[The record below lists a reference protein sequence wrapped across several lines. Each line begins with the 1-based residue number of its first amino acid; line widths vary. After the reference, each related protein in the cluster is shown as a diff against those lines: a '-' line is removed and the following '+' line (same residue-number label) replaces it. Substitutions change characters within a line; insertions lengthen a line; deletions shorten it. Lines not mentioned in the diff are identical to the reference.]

1 MRFSISN
8 NEIQS
13 LLAKGN
19 INIFFQPSDT
29 REVKIGANSLLSI
42 KVGIGVSNQ
51 TLNLRYSTGA
61 VTGRV
66 VNFIINLFRSRFGS
80 IRLDLSIPGR
90 IGVDLTSIP
99 NANKLLDIVDITD
112 LYFDYGDLVVEGKLK

>member
-42 KVGIGVSNQ
+42 KVGFGVSNK
-51 TLNLRYSTGA
+51 TLNLTYSTGG

-80 IRLDLSIPGR
+80 IRLDLSIPGS

>member
-13 LLAKGN
+13 LLVKGN

-42 KVGIGVSNQ
+42 KVGFGVSNK
-51 TLNLRYSTGA
+51 TLNLTYSTGG

-80 IRLDLSIPGR
+80 IRLDLSIPGS

>member
-42 KVGIGVSNQ
+42 KVGFGVSNK
-51 TLNLRYSTGA
+51 TLNLTYSTGA

-80 IRLDLSIPGR
+80 IRLDLSIPGS

>member
-1 MRFSISN
+1 MRFSIRN

-42 KVGIGVSNQ
+42 KVGFGVSNK
-51 TLNLRYSTGA
+51 TLNLTYSTGA

-80 IRLDLSIPGR
+80 IRLDLSIPGS